1 MHPFYL
7 SDTRPCLCNALHF
20 RLVCAQ
26 RSYCLSDPEW
36 VFWGG
41 YWVFSTMGGE
51 PFSVIAFLAPA
62 VVSPQPP
69 EGAEGGQG
77 CAGWWVSP
85 QPPQQGRV
93 SPRAGRQWSEAQ
105 LRELA
110 EGKAESCSPIPLLTL
125 CFQLNAQRKLSQLSA
140 QRCGY
145 KSNNLLKD
153 LWLSLF
159 FPLFIREK
167 VITNPCMLSPSFTGG
182 QAEFSPVL
190 GMTSGESPPQ
200 RIPFNRV

>member
-1 MHPFYL
+1 MIL
-7 SDTRPCLCNALHF
+7 SGFL
-20 RLVCAQ
+20 
-26 RSYCLSDPEW
+26 
-36 VFWGG
+36 GG
-41 YWVFSTMGGE
+41 
-51 PFSVIAFLAPA
+51 VIAFSPRWGGAFFSDCILAPA
-62 VVSPQPP
+62 VVSTQPP

-93 SPRAGRQWSEAQ
+93 SPHAGRQWSEAQ

-145 KSNNLLKD
+145 KTNNLLKD

-190 GMTSGESPPQ
+190 EMTSGESPPQ